1 MILAEFHGRLA
12 TTTLLYTLILALW
25 AWWRYFRKE
34 GVSSSYWGALV
45 INEILFLA
53 QGALG
58 IIMYL
63 NGLRPLAGGMHIL
76 YGIVGL
82 VGIPAIFLFTRGNE
96 GRRAM
101 LIYGAGLL
109 FMVGIAIRAMMTGG

>member
-1 MILAEFHGRLA
+1 MILVELHGRIA

-53 QGALG
+53 QGVLG
-58 IIMYL
+58 AIMFL
-63 NGLRPLAGGMHIL
+63 SGLRPLAGGMHIL

-82 VGIPAIFLFTRGNE
+82 VGIPAIFMFTRGNE

-109 FMVGIAIRAMMTGG
+109 FMAGIAIRAMMTGG

>member
-1 MILAEFHGRLA
+1 MVLVDIHGRLA
-12 TTTLLYTLILALW
+12 ITTLLYTLALALW

-45 INEILFLA
+45 INEILFIA
-53 QGALG
+53 QGVVGAIL
-58 IIMYL
+58 YL
-63 NGLRPLAGGMHIL
+63 NHLRPLGQGMHVL
-76 YGIVGL
+76 YGVIGL
-82 VGIPAIFLFTRGNE
+82 LGIPAMFLFTRGSE
-96 GRRAM
+96 ARRAM